1 MKKVRLIDIANETGF
16 SIKTISRVVNQQGG
30 VHPET
35 RKKIMEVIKKYNY
48 SPNPMAVTLRTNRT
62 NTIGFVVPDF
72 TNQFFG
78 EVGLAIEG
86 YCKAHNYSLIVSF
99 SGNTEKGE
107 EEALRLLTSKYVDGI
122 VLASVGTTDATVR
135 EILNDD
141 MTPLVVIDN
150 ELQEVKTNTVIH
162 DNIQGAFIL
171 TQHLIAHRY
180 TNIGCIAGLLN
191 QTSGSERL
199 KGFKMAMAESH
210 LEVPESHII
219 SEDWTSDGGYR
230 AMKRFLE
237 LDPEERPRAL
247 FVANSV
253 MALGCY
259 KALIQESIKIPEE
272 VAIVSFDN
280 LSYIESLE
288 PPITTLSGTGQLVGE
303 EAAKLLFAS
312 MQENDVT
319 SSQRVTIQGKI
330 IKRRSCGCA

>member
-35 RKKIMEVIKKYNY
+35 RKKIMEVVKKYNY

-78 EVGLAIEG
+78 EVGLAIES
-86 YCKAHNYSLIVSF
+86 YCKAQNYSLIVSF

-107 EEALRLLTSKYVDGI
+107 EEALRLLTSKYVDGV
-122 VLASVGTTDATVR
+122 VLASVGTTDETVK
-135 EILNDD
+135 EILTDD
-141 MTPLVVIDN
+141 ATPLVVIDN
-150 ELQEVKTNTVIH
+150 ELQEIKTNAVIH
-162 DNIQGAFIL
+162 DNVQGAFIL
-171 TQHLIAHRY
+171 TQHLIDHRY
-180 TNIGCIAGLLN
+180 TNIGCIAGLLH

-199 KGFKMAMAESH
+199 QGFKMAMEENH
-210 LEVPESHII
+210 LEVPETHII

-230 AMKRFLE
+230 AMKRLLE
-237 LDPEERPRAL
+237 LDLGVRPRAL

-259 KALIQESIKIPEE
+259 KALIQESIKVPEE
-272 VAIVSFDN
+272 IAIVSFDN

-288 PPITTLSGTGQLVGE
+288 PPITTLSSTGQLVGE
-303 EAAKLLFAS
+303 EAAKLLFTS
-312 MQENDVT
+312 MQDNDVT
-319 SSQRVTIQGKI
+319 STQRVTIQGKI